1 MTLRAVRRAPGQA
14 AGTAPARVVG
24 LASLAG
30 TREPERD
37 GAMKILNAVV
47 LAAAL
52 FLTPTAAAAH
62 PGALAAAARTTA
74 AFTTPVTEAAA
85 PEQGRRRRPGR
96 PNPRREQPA
105 APAPEQTRPTP
116 APARTAAPA
125 QTTPTPAPPPGLCNP
140 DWHRDNRTAAAVTR
154 AVAAGA
160 DVNQACGSG
169 SSPLLLALEYG
180 SADVVLA
187 LIRAGASLEYRDPY
201 TRLTANQVI
210 NDRCDAGRLDRRVCA
225 EVRRGF
231 EARAEA
237 HNNLCDPRWW
247 RGFYRQSEAQARS
260 RMQAV
265 MRTPGLDV
273 NYDCGRGDRPLHIAL
288 QDSLTPLTT
297 GAGRAVMTFVYQG
310 KTVDRFAR
318 NRSGRS
324 PMALLEVRYDHQIRG
339 NYRRLLSRLCNGQ
352 ITSEEYNRQNDQIYK
367 MEISAYIYIKKAYES
382 DQAFQAEIV
391 AVNQELFG
399 TTHTGRKTRDQLCQ
413 KYR

>member
-1 MTLRAVRRAPGQA
+1 
-14 AGTAPARVVG
+14 
-24 LASLAG
+24 
-30 TREPERD
+30 
-37 GAMKILNAVV
+37 MKTHNAVV

-52 FLTPTAAAAH
+52 FLTATAAAGH
-62 PGALAAAARTTA
+62 PGGLHLTPTPSPAGTTA
-74 AFTTPVTEAAA
+74 AHVGALSETAA

-96 PNPRREQPA
+96 PNPRREQPVA
-105 APAPEQTRPTP
+105 ATEQRPEPRPAE
-116 APARTAAPA
+116 AAPA
-125 QTTPTPAPPPGLCNP
+125 QAPARAPGLCDV
-140 DWHRDNRTAAAVTR
+140 DWHQSARGGGAVTA

-160 DVNQACGSG
+160 DVNQTCGSG

-180 SADVVLA
+180 SAVVVLA

-201 TRLTANQVI
+201 TRLTPNQVI
-210 NDRCDAGRLDRRVCA
+210 NDQCDAGRLGPVCA

-247 RGFYRQSEAQARS
+247 RGFYRLSQAQAIS

-288 QDSLTPLTT
+288 QDSLTPLTI
-297 GAGRAVMTFVYQG
+297 GASWAVMTFMYEG
-310 KTVDRFAR
+310 KLVDRFAR

-324 PMALLEVRYDHQIRG
+324 PMDLAEVRYDHQIRG
-339 NYRRLLSRLCNGQ
+339 NYRRLLSRYCNSNNQ
-352 ITSEEYNRQNDQIYK
+352 ITLEEYNRQWHRIYRN
-367 MEISAYIYIKKAYES
+367 EAGTYIYIKGYESKES
-382 DQAFQAEIV
+382 DQAAEV
-391 AVNQELFG
+391 AFNQEMFG
-399 TTHTGRKTRDQLCQ
+399 TSHTGPKHKDQLCL